1 MQYTL
6 YLKVVLCVAELYLF
20 EKSSY
25 LKTYTVSTPKIPKL
39 LKQRENETWISD
51 MLQKGGEVPMAVVLT
66 NRTQMPQCEKVSSK
80 FTCGKG

>member
-25 LKTYTVSTPKIPKL
+25 LKTYTVSTQKIPKL
-39 LKQRENETWISD
+39 LK
-51 MLQKGGEVPMAVVLT
+51 
-66 NRTQMPQCEKVSSK
+66 
-80 FTCGKG
+80 